1 MKGVAIVTAALVA
14 GHHCTT
20 TLAQTD
26 SLVTVVNVNAV
37 SMDRDQVEPGRTV
50 TVRGD
55 RIGLA
60 FDAIRTA
67 TVNPSQFL
75 GMDKEF
81 GTIAVGKRADL
92 LLIERNPLED
102 AAALNQPLGV
112 MVRERWLPRET
123 LQSLVSTLR

>member
-1 MKGVAIVTAALVA
+1 MIL
-14 GHHCTT
+14 
-20 TLAQTD
+20 
-26 SLVTVVNVNAV
+26 
-37 SMDRDQVEPGRTV
+37 PGRSLLRELTLL
-50 TVRGD
+50 TRS
-55 RIGLA
+55 GLTP

-102 AAALNQPLGV
+102 VAALNQPLGV
-112 MVRERWLPRET
+112 MVRGRWLPRET
-123 LQSLVSTLR
+123 LQSLVSALR